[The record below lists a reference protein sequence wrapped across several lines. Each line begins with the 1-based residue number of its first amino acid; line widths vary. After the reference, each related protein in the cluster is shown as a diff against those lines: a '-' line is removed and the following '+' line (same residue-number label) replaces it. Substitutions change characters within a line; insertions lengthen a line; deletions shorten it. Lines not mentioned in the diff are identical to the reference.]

1 MKVMHRR
8 CAGLD
13 VHKQVVVACAR
24 LLAKRKV
31 SYEVKSFATT
41 TQGLLELADWLEQ
54 RVVTHVAMEATGVYW
69 KPVWHLL
76 EGRFELL
83 LANPQHVRNVPGRKS
98 DTNDATW
105 IADLLAHGLI
115 EASFVPERPIRELRD
130 LTRTRRQLVREIVQH
145 CNRIAKVLEDANIKL
160 DSVISDLMGM
170 SGRNILKAMIAG
182 ETDPA
187 KLAALGSARLKC
199 TRADLMAALDGRLT
213 AHHRFLLAQHLALVE
228 QLEAALAEF
237 DTAIEAAIA
246 LFREAIERLK
256 DAPGLKGVAAPAL
269 IAEIGVDM
277 TRFPSAGHILS
288 WARLVPRLD
297 ESAGKKRSRR
307 VKKGGAWLKPLLVQC
322 AWAAIRKKGSYLQG
336 LFRRLRARRGEKT
349 AIVAVA
355 AAILTAVYHMLR
367 NATPYRDPGPQGFI
381 ARDKAKLATSLA
393 RRLRNL
399 GYRIDL
405 KAAA

>member
-1 MKVMHRR
+1 MKVLHRR

-13 VHKQVVVACAR
+13 VHKDVVVACAR
-24 LLAKRKV
+24 LLAKRKA
-31 SYEVKSFATT
+31 SYELERFATT

-54 RVVTHVAMEATGVYW
+54 LGVTHVAMEATGVYW

-83 LANPQHVRNVPGRKS
+83 LANPQHIRNVPGRKS
-98 DTNDATW
+98 DSNDATW

-145 CNRIAKVLEDANIKL
+145 SNRIAKVLEDANIKL

-170 SGRNILKAMIAG
+170 SGRNILKALIAG
-182 ETDPA
+182 ATDPA
-187 KLAALGSARLKC
+187 KLAELGSTRLKC
-199 TRADLMAALDGRLT
+199 TQADLIAALDGRPT
-213 AHHRFLLAQHLALVE
+213 AHHRFLLSQHLALVE
-228 QLEAALAEF
+228 RLEATVAEF

-246 LFREAIERLK
+246 PFRDVIERLK
-256 DAPGLKGVAAPAL
+256 GAPGLKGVAAPAL
-269 IAEIGVDM
+269 IAEIGADM

-355 AAILTAVYHMLR
+355 AAILSTVYHMLR
-367 NATPYRDPGPQGFI
+367 NHTPYRDPGPQGFT

-399 GYRIDL
+399 GYRVDL
-405 KAAA
+405 EAAA

>member
-1 MKVMHRR
+1 MKVLHRR

-13 VHKQVVVACAR
+13 VHKEVVVACAR
-24 LLAKRKV
+24 LLAKRKA
-31 SYEVKSFATT
+31 SYELKRFAAT
-41 TQGLLELADWLEQ
+41 TQGLSELADWLEQ
-54 RVVTHVAMEATGVYW
+54 LGVTHVAMEATGVYW

-76 EGRFELL
+76 EGRFALL
-83 LANPQHVRNVPGRKS
+83 LANPQHIRNVPGRKS
-98 DTNDATW
+98 DINDATW
-105 IADLLAHGLI
+105 IADLMAHGLI

-160 DSVISDLMGM
+160 DSVISDLMGT

-187 KLAALGSARLKC
+187 KLAALGSTRLKC
-199 TRADLMAALDGRLT
+199 TQADLIAALDGRLT

-228 QLEAALAEF
+228 QLEATVAEF
-237 DTAIEAAIA
+237 DSAIEAAIA
-246 LFREAIERLK
+246 PFREPIERLK
-256 DAPGLKGVAAPAL
+256 HAPGLKGVAAPAL
-269 IAEIGVDM
+269 IAEIGLDM
-277 TRFPSAGHILS
+277 TRFASAGHILS

-297 ESAGKKRSRR
+297 ESAGKKRSTR
-307 VKKGGAWLKPLLVQC
+307 VKNGGAWLKPLLVQC

-336 LFRRLRARRGEKT
+336 LFRRLRARRGDKT

-355 AAILTAVYHMLR
+355 ASILTAVYHMLR
-367 NATPYRDPGPQGFI
+367 NATPYHDPGPDGFQ
-381 ARDKAKLATSLA
+381 ARDRAKLATSLT
-393 RRLRNL
+393 RRLRTL
-399 GYRIDL
+399 GYHVDI